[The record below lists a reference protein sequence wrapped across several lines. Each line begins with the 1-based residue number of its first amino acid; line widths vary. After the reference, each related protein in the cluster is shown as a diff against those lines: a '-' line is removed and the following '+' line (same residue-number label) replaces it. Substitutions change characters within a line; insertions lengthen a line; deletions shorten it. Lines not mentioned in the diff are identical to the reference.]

1 MRPMLDEFIMRD
13 LPEAIRSE
21 LAGALVAMRANLL
34 TMQRERRPAEKR
46 G

>member
-13 LPEAIRSE
+13 LPEGTRGE
-21 LAGALVAMRANLL
+21 LAEALAAMRANLL
-34 TMQRERRPAEKR
+34 TMQRERRPADKR